1 MRIKSGFTEGLGLVA
16 RIAPACGVLFRRLV
30 YDSSQIG
37 KLCSKACWQGRG
49 VSLRGEKDKKN
60 VDGHEGVNSILA
72 SKRQPGLDSQES
84 HLIAMIYAT
93 RWCGQGPNQGPPAR
107 VQSLQPP
114 ADDRLNFAS
123 RVPWAKKGAMRPDG
137 ARRKKKKVGEARP
150 HGSAAEQG

>member
-30 YDSSQIG
+30 TIVLKEESYARKLAG
-37 KLCSKACWQGRG
+37 KAERLPFAARKI
-49 VSLRGEKDKKN
+49 KN
-60 VDGHEGVNSILA
+60 VGGHEGVNSILA

-150 HGSAAEQG
+150 HGRAAEQG